1 MNSVLSLL
9 GPILL
14 AFLGFFFVKNIS
26 YFGSASRVDRLAKS
40 FETAASW
47 CLPLIVLR
55 MVRKTNI
62 DDSLWL
68 TFALGFLLPVVVF
81 LVFVLARKMLAL
93 KPMFSEEPLLKG
105 FLFSSFGGGNRG
117 NLLIL
122 IAFGA
127 HSSLGPQVI
136 KHFVVMDLGNL
147 LFLLT
152 VGFWAVRHYL
162 EGKPE
167 GQLFVTSLQRLL
179 KTPTTYLVAAIFLN
193 TPWFNR
199 LGLEPVFGRVDTICD
214 FLIPFLA
221 PFVSFSIF
229 FALFIRTQSLRQV
242 VNDIGQVLPMFVLV
256 RGLAALLLGLILSLM
271 LGLKSMWLGFDMAIA
286 FACSCLL
293 LMPPSS
299 ILWLKISSSVPRTVN
314 SSTRDAVYLT
324 PNVFYLLILCI
335 AVVWSLLV

>member
-1 MNSVLSLL
+1 MNGALSLL
-9 GPILL
+9 GPIFL
-14 AFLGFFFVKNIS
+14 ACLGFFFVKNS
-26 YFGSASRVDRLAKS
+26 RRFSSASRVDQLAKN

-47 CLPLIVLR
+47 CLPLIVFR
-55 MVRKTNI
+55 MVRKTAI

-68 TFALGFLLPVVVF
+68 TFALGFSLPVVVF
-81 LVFVLARKMLAL
+81 FLLFLVRKVFL
-93 KPMFSEEPLLKG
+93 PRQMFAEEPLLKG

-122 IAFGA
+122 IAFQGHSDLGA
-127 HSSLGPQVI
+127 QVI

-152 VGFWAVRHYL
+152 FGFWAVSRYL
-162 EGKPE
+162 ESKPE
-167 GQLFVTSLQRLL
+167 GPSLSSSLQRLM
-179 KTPTTYLVAAIFLN
+179 KTPTTYLVIAIFLN
-193 TPWFNR
+193 TPWFGR
-199 LGLEPVFGRVDTICD
+199 FGLELLFIKVDTICD
-214 FLIPFLA
+214 FLTPFLA

-242 VNDIGQVLPMFVLV
+242 VNDVGRVLPMFVLV
-256 RGLAALLLGLILSLM
+256 RGLAALLLSLISLY
-271 LGLKSMWLGFDMAIA
+271 LGFDRALT

-324 PNVFYLLILCI
+324 PNVFYLLILCM
-335 AVVWSLLV
+335 AVLWSLFG